1 MKKYE
6 YKSRN
11 PQGKS
16 VAGTVEAETESE
28 AVQELRRRGL
38 TVTSISGTGARKNLK
53 KFQITL
59 PSFSRNKR
67 NSAFRGRIS
76 RKDLVPVSRQL
87 ATMFEA
93 GIPLVEALEVIEE
106 QAEVPALKA
115 VIGDIASEVRQ
126 GKDFSTALSRHPRV
140 FDDIFINMVRAGEA
154 SGQLDGVLDRLA
166 SHMEDA
172 EELKGEIKGAMTYP
186 VVSLFLIAVIST
198 GLLVFVLPNFQSL
211 FADMDAEMPALTLF
225 VMGMSH
231 FAQSHFMMLM
241 LTAGLLYGGYKL
253 AGKTSR
259 GEMIRDWLVLRIP
272 VFGPL
277 IQKTALSRFSG
288 TFATL
293 IRSGVPI
300 LGALEIVK
308 TTTGNVWYERAIAD
322 SAEAVRQG
330 ESLAAP
336 LARSGQFPPMVTRM
350 ISIGEKSGSLEQLL
364 EKVSQFYDR
373 EVRATVKQLTSL
385 IEPFLIVIM
394 GIIVGTMVI
403 AMFMPLLSAFGAIG
417 K

>member
-1 MKKYE
+1 LKKYE

-38 TVTSISGTGARKNLK
+38 TVTSISGTGARNTLK

-67 NSAFRGRIS
+67 NPAFKGRIS

-87 ATMFEA
+87 ATMFES

-106 QAEVPALKA
+106 QAENPAIKA
-115 VIGDIASEVRQ
+115 VFGDIASEVRQ

-166 SHMEDA
+166 THMEEA

-186 VVSLFLIAVIST
+186 VVSLFMIAVIST
-198 GLLVFVLPNFQSL
+198 GLLVFVLPNFQAL
-211 FADMDAEMPALTLF
+211 FDDMDAEMPALTLF
-225 VMGMSH
+225 VMGMSN
-231 FAQSHFMMLM
+231 FAQSHFMLLM
-241 LTAGLLYGGYKL
+241 MTAGLIYGGYKM

-259 GEMIRDWLVLRIP
+259 GESIRDWIMLRIP

-308 TTTGNVWYERAIAD
+308 KTTGNVWYARAIAD
-322 SAEAVRQG
+322 AAEAVRQG
-330 ESLAAP
+330 ESLGAP

-385 IEPFLIVIM
+385 IEPFLIAIM

-403 AMFMPLLSAFGAIG
+403 AIFMPLLSMFGAIG

>member
-1 MKKYE
+1 
-6 YKSRN
+6 
-11 PQGKS
+11 
-16 VAGTVEAETESE
+16 
-28 AVQELRRRGL
+28 
-38 TVTSISGTGARKNLK
+38 
-53 KFQITL
+53 
-59 PSFSRNKR
+59 
-67 NSAFRGRIS
+67 
-76 RKDLVPVSRQL
+76 
-87 ATMFEA
+87 
-93 GIPLVEALEVIEE
+93 
-106 QAEVPALKA
+106 
-115 VIGDIASEVRQ
+115 
-126 GKDFSTALSRHPRV
+126 
-140 FDDIFINMVRAGEA
+140 
-154 SGQLDGVLDRLA
+154 
-166 SHMEDA
+166 
-172 EELKGEIKGAMTYP
+172 
-186 VVSLFLIAVIST
+186 
-198 GLLVFVLPNFQSL
+198 
-211 FADMDAEMPALTLF
+211 
-225 VMGMSH
+225 
-231 FAQSHFMMLM
+231 
-241 LTAGLLYGGYKL
+241 
-253 AGKTSR
+253 
-259 GEMIRDWLVLRIP
+259 MIRDWLVLRIP

-350 ISIGEKSGSLEQLL
+350 ISIGEKSGALEQLL